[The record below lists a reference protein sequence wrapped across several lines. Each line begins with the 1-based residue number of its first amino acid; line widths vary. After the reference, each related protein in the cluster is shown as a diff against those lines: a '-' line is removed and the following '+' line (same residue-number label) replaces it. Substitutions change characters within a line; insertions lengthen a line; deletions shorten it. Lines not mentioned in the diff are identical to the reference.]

1 MENHIDNS
9 QEVHSALKE
18 IGSLLYQERVKKG
31 YRLEDIS
38 IYLKISIHTLQ
49 AIEEGTIDSLPHLVY
64 TKGFIRS
71 YAQFLDIPEYELTSI
86 FYRIEHTEK
95 TNDEGEDYPFKK
107 KKFFSPY
114 VWGSILTFL
123 CILAG
128 SWLFYS
134 SDITFSSFDVIAQ
147 ITDSGK
153 KEVLPNQK
161 KEENQSEG
169 SLSLSQQQSQE
180 NIKSNSS
187 VVVTKIPENFQDH
200 IVIKKE
206 LELSFKE
213 DSSSQLSAQLDEK
226 SFSQSTDMTNKSDK
240 SDVSDKSVVEPV
252 HMNKPGKKNIVVL
265 KGLEDCWVHS
275 TADKTETRQ
284 FYVQQGQ
291 LFALS
296 FSESLVLKL
305 GNAGGI
311 ELKYNGEKL
320 PPVGRSGQVKTIT
333 LPLVSQN

>member
-9 QEVHSALKE
+9 QEVHSALQE

-49 AIEEGTIDSLPHLVY
+49 AIEEGTIESLPHLVY
-64 TKGFIRS
+64 TKGFMRS

-86 FYRIEHTEK
+86 FYRIDHTEK
-95 TNDEGEDYPFKK
+95 TTDEREDYSFEK

-114 VWGSILTFL
+114 IWGSILIFL
-123 CILAG
+123 CILVG
-128 SWLFYS
+128 SWLFHS
-134 SDITFSSFDVIAQ
+134 NNITFNSFDVITQ
-147 ITDSGK
+147 VIDSSK
-153 KEVLPNQK
+153 KEVLLNQK
-161 KEENQSEG
+161 KEEKQPEV
-169 SLSLSQQQSQE
+169 SLSLLKQQSQE
-180 NIKSNSS
+180 NTKNNSS
-187 VVVTKIPENFQDH
+187 VVLTEVPENFQGN
-200 IVIKKE
+200 IVSKKE
-206 LELSFKE
+206 LELSSKE
-213 DSSSQLSAQLDEK
+213 DSSPQLSSQLDEK
-226 SFSQSTDMTNKSDK
+226 SFSQSVDITTKP
-240 SDVSDKSVVEPV
+240 DVSDKNFVEPV
-252 HMNKPGKKNIVVL
+252 HINKPGRKNIVVL

-275 TADKTETRQ
+275 TADKIETRQ

-296 FSESLVLKL
+296 FSNSLVLKL

>member
-38 IYLKISIHTLQ
+38 IYLKISVHTLQ

-64 TKGFIRS
+64 TKGFMRS

-95 TNDEGEDYPFKK
+95 TTDDGEDYPFKK

-114 VWGSILTFL
+114 IWGGILTFL

-128 SWLFYS
+128 SWLLYS
-134 SDITFSSFDVIAQ
+134 SNITFSSFDVIAQ
-147 ITDSGK
+147 MKDSGK
-153 KEVLPNQK
+153 KEVLLDQK
-161 KEENQSEG
+161 KEEKQSEV
-169 SLSLSQQQSQE
+169 SLSLPKQQSQE

-187 VVVTKIPENFQDH
+187 VVLTKTPENFQDH

-206 LELSFKE
+206 LELSPKE
-213 DSSSQLSAQLDEK
+213 DINSPLSDQLDEK
-226 SFSQSTDMTNKSDK
+226 SFSQSTGIATKP
-240 SDVSDKSVVEPV
+240 DVSDKSFIEPV

-275 TADKTETRQ
+275 TADKIETRQ

-296 FSESLVLKL
+296 FSKSLVLKL

-311 ELKYNGEKL
+311 ELKYNGEKI

>member
-9 QEVHSALKE
+9 QEVHSALQE

-49 AIEEGTIDSLPHLVY
+49 SIEEGAVESLPHLVY
-64 TKGFIRS
+64 TKGFMRS
-71 YAQFLDIPEYELTSI
+71 YAQFLDIPEYELSSI
-86 FYRIEHTEK
+86 FYRVDHTEK
-95 TNDEGEDYPFKK
+95 TTDEREDYPFEKK
-107 KKFFSPY
+107 NFFSPY
-114 VWGSILTFL
+114 IWGSILTFL
-123 CILAG
+123 CILVG
-128 SWLFYS
+128 SWLLHS
-134 SDITFSSFDVIAQ
+134 SNITFSPFDVITQ
-147 ITDSGK
+147 VTDSSE
-153 KEVLPNQK
+153 KEILLNQK
-161 KEENQSEG
+161 KEEKQPEV
-169 SLSLSQQQSQE
+169 SLSLSKQQSQE

-187 VVVTKIPENFQDH
+187 VVLTEIPENFQDN
-200 IVIKKE
+200 IVVKKE
-206 LELSFKE
+206 LELPSKE
-213 DSSSQLSAQLDEK
+213 DSSSQLSSRLDEK
-226 SFSQSTDMTNKSDK
+226 SFSQSTDITTKP
-240 SDVSDKSVVEPV
+240 DVSDKNFVEPV
-252 HMNKPGKKNIVVL
+252 HINKPGKKNIVIL

-275 TADKTETRQ
+275 TADKIETRQ

-296 FSESLVLKL
+296 FSKSLVLKL

>member
-38 IYLKISIHTLQ
+38 IYLKISVHTLQ

-64 TKGFIRS
+64 TKGFMRS

-95 TNDEGEDYPFKK
+95 TTDEGEDYPFKK

-114 VWGSILTFL
+114 IWGGILTFL

-128 SWLFYS
+128 SWLLYS
-134 SDITFSSFDVIAQ
+134 SNITFSSFDVIAQ
-147 ITDSGK
+147 MTDSGK
-153 KEVLPNQK
+153 KEVLLNQK
-161 KEENQSEG
+161 KEEKQSEV
-169 SLSLSQQQSQE
+169 SLSLPKQQSQE

-187 VVVTKIPENFQDH
+187 VVLTKTPENFQDH
-200 IVIKKE
+200 IVSKKE
-206 LELSFKE
+206 LELSSKE
-213 DSSSQLSAQLDEK
+213 DSSPQLSDQLDEK
-226 SFSQSTDMTNKSDK
+226 SFSQSTDITTKP
-240 SDVSDKSVVEPV
+240 DVSDKSFIEPV

-296 FSESLVLKL
+296 FSKSLVLKL

>member
-38 IYLKISIHTLQ
+38 IYLKISVHTLQ

-64 TKGFIRS
+64 TKGFMRS

-95 TNDEGEDYPFKK
+95 TTDEGEDYPFKK

-114 VWGSILTFL
+114 IWGGILTFL

-128 SWLFYS
+128 SWLLYS
-134 SDITFSSFDVIAQ
+134 SNITFSSFDVIAQ
-147 ITDSGK
+147 MTDSGK
-153 KEVLPNQK
+153 KEVLLNQK
-161 KEENQSEG
+161 KEEKQSEV
-169 SLSLSQQQSQE
+169 SLSLPKQQSQE

-187 VVVTKIPENFQDH
+187 VILTKTPENFQDH
-200 IVIKKE
+200 IVSKKE
-206 LELSFKE
+206 LELSSKE
-213 DSSSQLSAQLDEK
+213 DSSPQLSDQLDEK
-226 SFSQSTDMTNKSDK
+226 SFSQSTDITTKP
-240 SDVSDKSVVEPV
+240 DVSDKSFIEPV

-296 FSESLVLKL
+296 FSKSLVLKL